1 MRVIS
6 GKRKGKKLCGPKSNN
21 IRPTE
26 DRIKESMFNIISPIA
41 EKAKVLDLFAGTGS
55 IGIEFLSRGAE
66 KVIFVDNSIA
76 SIQLINKNLKMT
88 NFESDAIVIRMDGLK
103 ALDLFSDKD
112 FKFDYIFMD
121 PPYDNIELYNKAL
134 EKISSLNILKN
145 NGILIAEHNA
155 SLLLKENYGDLKITD
170 IRKYGNKSM
179 TYFRYHEVTAKWK

>member
-26 DRIKESMFNIISPIA
+26 DRIKESMFNIISPII
-41 EKAKVLDLFAGTGS
+41 EKATVLDLFAGTGS

-66 KVIFVDNSIA
+66 KAIFVDNSIG
-76 SIQLINKNLKMT
+76 SIQLINKNLNLT
-88 NFESDAIVIRMDGLK
+88 GFEADATVIKMDGLK
-103 ALDLFSDKD
+103 ALNIFSDKGL
-112 FKFDYIFMD
+112 KFDYIFMD

-145 NGILIAEHNA
+145 NGILIAEHNV
-155 SLLLKENYGDLKITD
+155 SLLLREKYGDLMITD
-170 IRKYGNKSM
+170 IRKYGNKLM
-179 TYFRYHEVTAKWK
+179 TYFKYYEVTTK